1 MGNIYNKIGGGKSV
15 KPIPCSFTW
24 TQQGQLISVDLSKY
38 SFIIMKVRNVTASS
52 MTSYAKDIYIGMPT
66 NGDSVYSGWKSTHD
80 AGGGT
85 TYTGN
90 VLASFH
96 ANRNG
101 VYIDSFLNSD
111 NRAVYSNLSFIK
123 LYGIRGK
130 YE

>member
-15 KPIPCSFTW
+15 KPIPCSFNWVTS
-24 TQQGQLISVDLSKY
+24 GRLISVDLSKY
-38 SFIIMKVRNVTASS
+38 SFVIMKVRNITASS

-66 NGDSVYSGWKSTHD
+66 NGDIVYSGWKSTHYD
-80 AGGGT
+80 GSQQ
-85 TYTGN
+85 YVGN
-90 VLASFH
+90 VVSTFH
-96 ANRNG
+96 ANDNG
-101 VYIDSFLNSD
+101 VYIDSFSNSD